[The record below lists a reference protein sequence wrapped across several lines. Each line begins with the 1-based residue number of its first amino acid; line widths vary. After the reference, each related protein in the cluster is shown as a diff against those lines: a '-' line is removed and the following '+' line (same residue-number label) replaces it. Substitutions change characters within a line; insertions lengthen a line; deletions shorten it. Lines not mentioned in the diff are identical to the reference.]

1 MPLPTSRLTLC
12 KTLLPCIDSAGAGA
26 VRNID
31 AGQAQYCNK
40 TTLVWKSWR
49 NIMNTLFTIELSP
62 LLSFVIAILLLLSAA
77 GFYSFFRMG
86 MCKD

>member
-1 MPLPTSRLTLC
+1 
-12 KTLLPCIDSAGAGA
+12 
-26 VRNID
+26 
-31 AGQAQYCNK
+31 
-40 TTLVWKSWR
+40 
-49 NIMNTLFTIELSP
+49 MNTLFTIELSP